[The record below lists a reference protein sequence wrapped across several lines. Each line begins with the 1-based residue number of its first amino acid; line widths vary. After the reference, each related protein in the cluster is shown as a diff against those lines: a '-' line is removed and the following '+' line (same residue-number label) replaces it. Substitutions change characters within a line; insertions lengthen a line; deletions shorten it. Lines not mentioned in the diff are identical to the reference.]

1 MQIRRVVIGFV
12 AATAILFLMSSPG
25 LAQSSTSGFPNK
37 PVTIVLPFTTGASAD
52 IETRLYQPRLMEGLG
67 QPVIVDYKPGAG
79 SSIGTI
85 YVAKAA
91 PDGYTILYGST
102 GFTVYQAFFAEN
114 KLPYD
119 TVKDFAPLSMIT
131 KRSTML
137 LVHPSLPVRTFPDYI
152 AYAKSNPEKINFG
165 TSGGGGLLHMAGAW
179 LHSATNTR
187 VTFIHYKGAGPMYTD
202 LLAGRVVA
210 GPATMFVGLP
220 YVKSGKLIPI
230 ANMSAERSKYRPDQR
245 TLIEN
250 GVAGYDYTSWSG
262 YLAPARTPE
271 GIVNRWS
278 SEFAKIARSPDLMK
292 RMDNEGA
299 ELVGSTPE
307 QFRQVIVNESMRW
320 RKVVQD
326 NNIKLEE

>member
-1 MQIRRVVIGFV
+1 M
-12 AATAILFLMSSPG
+12 
-25 LAQSSTSGFPNK
+25 
-37 PVTIVLPFTTGASAD
+37 
-52 IETRLYQPRLMEGLG
+52 
-67 QPVIVDYKPGAG
+67 
-79 SSIGTI
+79 
-85 YVAKAA
+85 
-91 PDGYTILYGST
+91 
-102 GFTVYQAFFAEN
+102 
-114 KLPYD
+114 
-119 TVKDFAPLSMIT
+119 
-131 KRSTML
+131 
-137 LVHPSLPVRTFPDYI
+137 HPSLPVRSFAEYL
-152 AYAKSNPEKINFG
+152 AYARANPDKINFG

-179 LHSATNTR
+179 LHSATNSK

-220 YVKSGKLIPI
+220 YVKSGKLLPI
-230 ANMSAERSKYRPDQR
+230 ANLSAERSKYLPDQK

-271 GIVNRWS
+271 AIVNRWS
-278 SEFAKIARSPDLMK
+278 AEFAKIARSPDLMK

-307 QFRQVIVNESMRW
+307 QFRQVIVNETMRW